1 MSFNESKYQ
10 FPLKTPSQS
19 FTGKISR
26 LLSAVAI
33 LDHIDIAVLTTR
45 GEACHGI
52 LSRLRLPT
60 AQLSATH
67 DNLRV
72 ATLLRYGCHRL
83 TMICASLTL
92 LQIMFAG
99 ANCVRCCDSRSLAT
113 ARNAAVLQRTA
124 EPGPS

>member
-1 MSFNESKYQ
+1 MMSFNESKYQ

-72 ATLLRYGCHRL
+72 ATAV
-83 TMICASLTL
+83 T
-92 LQIMFAG
+92 
-99 ANCVRCCDSRSLAT
+99 DSR
-113 ARNAAVLQRTA
+113 
-124 EPGPS
+124 

>member
-60 AQLSATH
+60 NPVPLPSLEMQQSC
-67 DNLRV
+67 RG
-72 ATLLRYGCHRL
+72 LL
-83 TMICASLTL
+83 
-92 LQIMFAG
+92 
-99 ANCVRCCDSRSLAT
+99 SLAQVDRPAAKRKALLWAGKAPTCGWLAGPMQDLHTFT
-113 ARNAAVLQRTA
+113 AH
-124 EPGPS
+124 